1 MHFTVSTPHSLMCTI
16 WSIAEDWR
24 TIDHTKYTF
33 SCNGGPV
40 YSCEDMLRL
49 GTYSALIGESAFYS
63 SSSTSMHSPLLH
75 IAAAFQYEC
84 LHILSM
90 LSSLTLTLL
99 PYLSVSSLFRMP
111 TKGKG
116 QHLQRGQK
124 CCVSFNCH
132 IFFQHNTLPISS
144 SFELAELKI
153 CELMIYL

>member
-16 WSIAEDWR
+16 WSNAEDWR

-40 YSCEDMLRL
+40 YSCEDMLQL

-63 SSSTSMHSPLLH
+63 SSSTSMHPPLLH
-75 IAAAFQYEC
+75 FAAAFQYEC

-99 PYLSVSSLFRMP
+99 PYLSVFLFVPHAHQGKRTAFAAWPKLLCFIQLSYFLGSSTTTHSP
-111 TKGKG
+111 S
-116 QHLQRGQK
+116 HLHL
-124 CCVSFNCH
+124 S
-132 IFFQHNTLPISS
+132 LLS
-144 SFELAELKI
+144 
-153 CELMIYL
+153 